1 MEECCCDVETVDA
14 LNQKRIFPLLSPLL
28 KMSFFRFYRVN
39 LNRGCPFWSEDGQCV
54 LRSCHVEECGEV
66 SGGVVRLVECGE
78 VSGSVVRLVEVW

>member
-39 LNRGCPFWSEDGQCV
+39 LNRGCPFWPEDGQCV

-66 SGGVVRLVECGE
+66 SGGV
-78 VSGSVVRLVEVW
+78 W